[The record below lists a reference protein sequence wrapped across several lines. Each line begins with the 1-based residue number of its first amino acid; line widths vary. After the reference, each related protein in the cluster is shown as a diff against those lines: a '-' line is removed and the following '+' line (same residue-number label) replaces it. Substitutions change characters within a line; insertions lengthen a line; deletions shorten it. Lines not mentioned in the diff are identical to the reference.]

1 MSKKL
6 IEKIK
11 SLKNSLPKLEE
22 LALLIEELN
31 SSDDDTLNYLFT
43 SARLIT

>member
-1 MSKKL
+1 MSANL
-6 IEKIK
+6 TEKIDSLNSSLP
-11 SLKNSLPKLEE
+11 SLKE
-22 LALLIEELN
+22 LTDLIEELN